1 MLKTKKKS
9 KYIKQFK
16 GSLRNLKKINML
28 KLIRFQLMRK
38 K

>member
-1 MLKTKKKS
+1 MLKIKKKS

-16 GSLRNLKKINML
+16 RLLRNLKKINVL
-28 KLIRFQLMRK
+28 KLIRFQLIRK